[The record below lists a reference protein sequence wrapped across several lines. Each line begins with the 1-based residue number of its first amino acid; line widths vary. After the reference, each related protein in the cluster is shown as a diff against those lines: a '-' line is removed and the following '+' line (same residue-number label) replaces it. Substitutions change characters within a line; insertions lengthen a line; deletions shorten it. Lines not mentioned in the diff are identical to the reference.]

1 MYCVVHVKIKE
12 DTLHAEFPT
21 TMKINPEYSEQGK
34 SRLKVGKHLKR
45 SVPGMAKILSGKEC
59 CHGNKRDFC
68 LYFPCNP

>member
-45 SVPGMAKILSGKEC
+45 SVPGMAKILSGE
-59 CHGNKRDFC
+59 GVLPWQQKR
-68 LYFPCNP
+68 LLSVLSM